1 MAFSRAVAVVLLASP
16 AVVLAQPLTGRWR
29 AFADSA
35 EQARVRGDW
44 PVYARLIDSVYR
56 AGLGNHPTVIWA
68 QARAAAK
75 LGDRARAFER
85 LRTYAA
91 MGLWRNL
98 RADSAFATLASD
110 PEYRT
115 VGARI
120 DTAAHQPQRAT
131 LAFELPDSAFTPE
144 SIAYDSRT
152 GRFFLSSIRHGS
164 IAARSKDGHWS
175 TFVASG
181 ASGLGAHF
189 GLALDS
195 VRRVLWVCGS
205 QLPISDSFVAADSG
219 ASGVAAFD
227 LDRGT
232 RLARVVSGRG
242 PTPHAYG
249 DIAVLPDGSLLVS
262 DATGGGLY
270 RASRGVDTLATVV
283 PAGQLRSPQ
292 GIVVAPEPHTV
303 WVADYTYGLVRVDL
317 QTGALE
323 RLARPDSVAVTGID
337 GLIRVGDGL
346 VGVQNGT
353 APERLVRIELAG
365 SPARIT
371 AVRILEASPTFLD
384 EPTHLVLVDGRI
396 YFVANSGF
404 GRYDDAGKLK
414 PGETIA
420 RARIGL
426 LP

>member
-1 MAFSRAVAVVLLASP
+1 MAFSRALAVVLLSSP
-16 AVVLAQPLTGRWR
+16 AVVLAQPVTGRWR
-29 AFADSA
+29 PFADSA
-35 EQARVRGDW
+35 EAARARGDW
-44 PVYARLIDSVYR
+44 PLYARLIDSTYH
-56 AGLGNHPTVIWA
+56 AGLGNHPSVIWA

-75 LGDRARAFER
+75 LGDRARAYER

-91 MGLWRNL
+91 AGLWRKL
-98 RADSAFATLASD
+98 SADSGLASLAAD
-110 PEYRT
+110 PEYRAIA
-115 VGARI
+115 ARI
-120 DTAAHQPQRAT
+120 DSAAAQPQRAT
-131 LAFELPDSAFTPE
+131 LAFELPDSLFTPE

-152 GRFFLSSIRHGS
+152 GRFFFSSIKHGS
-164 IAARSKDGHWS
+164 IATRSKDGRWT
-175 TFVASG
+175 TFVPSG

-205 QLPISDSFVAADSG
+205 QIPISDAFAPADSG

-227 LDRGT
+227 LDHGT

-242 PTPHAYG
+242 PTPHSYG

-262 DATGGGLY
+262 DATGGGMY
-270 RASRGVDTLATVV
+270 RATRGIDSFTTVV
-283 PAGQLRSPQ
+283 PPGRLRSPQ

-317 QTGALE
+317 ATGAVE

-337 GLIRVGDGL
+337 GLIRVGAAL

-353 APERLVRIELAG
+353 APERLVRIEVTG

-371 AVRILEASPTFLD
+371 AVRTLEASPTFLD
-384 EPTHLVLVDGRI
+384 EPTHLVLAGGRI

-414 PGETIA
+414 SGETA
-420 RARIGL
+420 VRARIGV